1 MTKIMATMTDNT
13 RSCLPAAAGE
23 KWHGYTIDE
32 LRHRRAVSLVRLEMQ
47 KAMLAGSFKSATGA
61 LSVAKQQLTGNID
74 GKLKFAN
81 YLLIGYKSVKVAMKM
96 WNTFKR
102 SKNKR

>member
-1 MTKIMATMTDNT
+1 M
-13 RSCLPAAAGE
+13 
-23 KWHGYTIDE
+23 
-32 LRHRRAVSLVRLEMQ
+32 SLIRLEMQ
-47 KAMLAGSFKSATGA
+47 KTMLAGSFKSATGA

-81 YLLIGYKSVKVAMKM
+81 YLLIGYKSMKTAMKL
-96 WNTFKR
+96 WNSFKK